1 MGTSLHQYKMKNLPA
16 NYRNELFRL
25 FMKKRYGELAV
36 LIVLMIALYWAAPYL
51 GAQQGEANITNDQG
65 AFYQVIRVV
74 DGDTF
79 IYDKNGQ
86 DVTVRMVGIDTPET
100 VDPRRPVGCFGKEAS
115 AESKRLMEGQR
126 VRIEKDALGD
136 TIDKYQRELRNVYL
150 ADGTMVNQL
159 LVAEGYATV
168 TRGYQFSQKEN
179 FIKLEERARLEGKG
193 LWNEEVCPENLK

>member
-1 MGTSLHQYKMKNLPA
+1 METSLHQYKMKNLPA

-25 FMKKRYGELAV
+25 FMRKRYGEMAV
-36 LIVLMIALYWAAPYL
+36 LFLIMIALYVAAPYL
-51 GAQQGEANITNDQG
+51 GAEQG
-65 AFYQVIRVV
+65 AANAVAENGSFYQVVRVV
-74 DGDTF
+74 DGDTLV
-79 IYDKNGQ
+79 YDKNGQ

-115 AESKRLMEGQR
+115 AESKRLMEGQK

-179 FIKLEERARLEGKG
+179 FIKLEEKARLEGKG
-193 LWNEEVCPENLK
+193 LWNSEICPNN